1 MHVLYPES
9 PLDRTRADDLYH
21 EEFTAVQAAG
31 YPCSLFDFDA
41 LMFDEFQ
48 PRPRLK
54 ADSRVLYRGWML
66 NAQNYQ
72 TLATQIGRQGSV
84 AITSPA
90 QYLRCHYLPGWYAQC
105 AEFTAE
111 THFFDANEDIRSHLE
126 KLGWREYFVKDFVKS
141 NTAEKGSIARSV
153 PEVLDIVEQI
163 SMYRGEIEGGIA
175 IRKVEDYQPGT
186 ERRYFVVNGHACS
199 IDGTVP
205 ELIEKI
211 AARIQSPF
219 YSVDIACNT
228 KGEFRLIEL
237 GDGQVSAR
245 KEWPLL
251 KFVEMLT
258 KNESEGRL

>member
-1 MHVLYPES
+1 
-9 PLDRTRADDLYH
+9 
-21 EEFTAVQAAG
+21 
-31 YPCSLFDFDA
+31 
-41 LMFDEFQ
+41 
-48 PRPRLK
+48 
-54 ADSRVLYRGWML
+54 
-66 NAQNYQ
+66 
-72 TLATQIGRQGSV
+72 
-84 AITSPA
+84 
-90 QYLRCHYLPGWYAQC
+90 
-105 AEFTAE
+105 
-111 THFFDANEDIRSHLE
+111 
-126 KLGWREYFVKDFVKS
+126 
-141 NTAEKGSIARSV
+141 
-153 PEVLDIVEQI
+153 
-163 SMYRGEIEGGIA
+163 MYRGEIEGGIA

-251 KFVEMLT
+251 KFVKMLT
-258 KNESEGRL
+258 KNKSEERL